1 MKTNNILTS
10 VPSFCQTTDLG
21 GTTTPESELAISP
34 SEDFDQFD
42 LERFSQK
49 IWEGKTVYYETICFV
64 EQEDG
69 TISSGAL
76 LYMPDRI
83 LSVRSG
89 DLRTRYEEGKDFTL
103 RKNRLL
109 LTKNTRIKIFPRNEY
124 LETANEINAWLR
136 MAGEDNFL
144 RLTADISKIYQV
156 AVCYTHS
163 DTWQGVQPAAPQL
176 SFLPRTNTRLQN
188 KQPLKIVFYGDSI
201 TAGWDASGQNETV
214 IDVTTVQPVNVK
226 SSRPPYTPAWAEIVT
241 QKLKQVYAHDN
252 ITKINKGA
260 GGATSDWGVRNVET
274 LVVPQKPDLTVIAF
288 GMNEAELSADA
299 FRSNLEKIIDS
310 IHVSNPE
317 TEFLLVSCMMPNR
330 DCVSFAQNQLH
341 LQEEALFAIQAARKE
356 LSIGVVPVHRMFL
369 SLHELGKLYTD
380 YSGNNVN
387 HPNDFA
393 ICIYAQMIL
402 HALGC

>member
-10 VPSFCQTTDLG
+10 VPPFCQTADLG
-21 GTTTPESELAISP
+21 GATTAKSEGTISP

-42 LERFSQK
+42 LERFTRK
-49 IWEGKTVYYETICFV
+49 IWEGKTVYYETICFA

-69 TISSGAL
+69 TISSGTL

-103 RKNRLL
+103 CKNRIL
-109 LTKNTRIKIFPRNEY
+109 LTKNTRIKIFSRNEA
-124 LETANEINAWLR
+124 LETANENNAWLR
-136 MAGEDNFL
+136 IAEQDNAL
-144 RLTADISKIYQV
+144 RLNTDISQIYQV

-163 DTWQGVQPAAPQL
+163 DTWQGFQPTAQL
-176 SFLPRTNTRLQN
+176 SFLPRTNTSLQK

-241 QKLKQVYAHDN
+241 QKLKQVYAHNN
-252 ITKINKGA
+252 IIKINKGA
-260 GGATSDWGVRNVET
+260 GGSTSDWGVWNVET
-274 LVVPQKPDLTVIAF
+274 LVVPQRPDLVVIAF
-288 GMNEAELSADA
+288 GMNEAGLPADA
-299 FRSNLEKIIDS
+299 FCSNIEKMIDS
-310 IHVSNPE
+310 IHFSSPE
-317 TEFLLVSCMMPNR
+317 TEFLLVSCMMPNC
-330 DCVSFAQNQLH
+330 DCTVFAQNQLY
-341 LQEEALFAIQAARKE
+341 LQEEALFAIQAARND

-369 SLHELGKLYTD
+369 SLHEMGKLYTD
-380 YSGNNVN
+380 YSSNNVN

-402 HALGC
+402 HTLGC